1 MVWTK
6 SFRRWVKKQDNVVK
20 YQFLVQSNK
29 FGPFQNHFGPI
40 EEPGIIW
47 TLEFPRIFLGL
58 LVFYYKFCSVHLWIL
73 KHDII
78 QWSLNVLFDFICNHL
93 FMGFYFVDI
102 HQNDWYL
109 VKSRIVTPKTHFEI
123 FWHLLLF
130 NFDLSFVKFSQFDCK

>member
-6 SFRRWVKKQDNVVK
+6 SFRRWIKKQDNVVK

-58 LVFYYKFCSVHLWIL
+58 WVFYCKFCSVHLWIL
-73 KHDII
+73 QHWIMQ
-78 QWSLNVLFDFICNHL
+78 QWSQSIFDFFCNHL
-93 FMGFYFVDI
+93 FMEFY
-102 HQNDWYL
+102 WYI
-109 VKSRIVTPKTHFEI
+109 VKSRIATPKTHFET
-123 FWHLLLF
+123 FWLINLSSILIYLL
-130 NFDLSFVKFSQFDCK
+130 